1 MSFLPLSV
9 LMNSDRANDI
19 PVSISKGYIK
29 DFKQFRGEISAL
41 KARLSVRGVAAV
53 VLATTSSYA
62 FSVGF
67 LAGLHAGCRI
77 IIPPNSLPGMLDHFV
92 TKDCP
97 LLGDVPTDRGED
109 HILLTGETVEGGGFT
124 DLDPK
129 NCHLDFYTSGST
141 GSPKRV
147 GKLLSQ
153 IEDELIILHE
163 TFGAQLGTAATLG
176 TVSHQ
181 HIYGLYFKAF
191 LPLCEGR
198 PFFPGTFEIW
208 EELLAVAPSGACFV
222 SSPAHLSRIPPR
234 DPLPADRRPPMIFSA
249 GGPLGFDAACHA
261 AEVFGTIPTEIYGST
276 ETGGVAHRQQKTATT
291 PFVPLA
297 GNETR
302 VDGTGLLSVKSTY
315 TDGGDWDVTNDI
327 AERFDDGS
335 FLLTGRAN
343 QFVKIEGKRVSLAEV
358 EKFLCSSDLVRDA
371 AALVLEDARQSLGAI
386 VELTDLGWQ
395 QHAALGAFRLSRE
408 LRQRLSRDLE
418 NAAMPRRWRF
428 VRRLPVNA
436 QGKRLQQALHELFT
450 DEGPAD

>member
-1 MSFLPLSV
+1 MGKEK
-9 LMNSDRANDI
+9 N
-19 PVSISKGYIK
+19 
-29 DFKQFRGEISAL
+29 FKQFRDEVSAM
-41 KARLSVRGVAAV
+41 KARLSMRGVTSV
-53 VLATTSSYA
+53 VLAATSSYS

-77 IIPPNSLPGMLDHFV
+77 VIPPNSLPGMLDHFV
-92 TKDCP
+92 TEVCP
-97 LLGDVPTDRGED
+97 LLGDVPTGRGD
-109 HILLTGETVEGGGFT
+109 NHILLNGETAEGGNFT

-141 GSPKRV
+141 GNPKRV
-147 GKLLSQ
+147 GKRLSQ

-208 EELLAVAPSGACFV
+208 EELLAAAPPGACFV

-234 DPLPADRRPPMIFSA
+234 EPLAGDMQPPLIFSA
-249 GGPLGFDAACHA
+249 GGPLGFEAACHA

-276 ETGGVAHRQQKTATT
+276 ETGGVAYRQQKTATT
-291 PFVPLA
+291 PFVPLP

-302 VDGTGLLSVKSTY
+302 VDGAGLLSVKSNY
-315 TDGGDWDVTNDI
+315 TDGGDWDATNDI

-371 AALVLEDARQSLGAI
+371 AVLVLHDARQSLSAI
-386 VELTDLGWQ
+386 VELTELGWQ
-395 QHAALGAFRLSRE
+395 RHADLGAFRLSRH
-408 LRQRLSRDLE
+408 LRRQLSRDLE

-436 QGKRLQQALHELFT
+436 QGKHLQQALHELFT
-450 DEGPAD
+450 DKGPAD